1 MRDWRQALRE
11 RLAPLGLDPHQEAD
25 VVEELAQELEER
37 HARALREG
45 HGGEEAEALVSREL
59 AEGFSAE
66 IRDALSARARPS
78 APAPAPDAGLAEAR
92 GGVFSGFRED
102 LRYAV
107 RLLAKSPV
115 FTLAAVASL
124 GLGVGANTTIFSLVN
139 EVLLNPLPVQ
149 EPARVVSVFTT
160 DAKNRERFQGF
171 MATSHPNFLDYREQA
186 GQIFSGVATSVFS
199 PLSLT
204 SGGTPEQIFGE
215 LVTGNYFD
223 VLGVRA
229 AVGQTFSFTPQEDEQ
244 LGAHPVVVLSD
255 GLWKR
260 RFGANPAIVGGP
272 IELNRQRFTVV
283 GVARRGF
290 RGINGIGGPALW
302 LPISA
307 RKQVLT
313 GFVAEN
319 FDDRRALLTNMVARL
334 KPGVEAAQ
342 AEAGLRTI
350 AAGLEKAHP
359 KENDSRSATLTPV
372 TGLNPEFRRDVSLA
386 GAVLMGVVALVL
398 LIACANVANLLLA
411 RAATRR
417 REIAIRIS
425 LGASRGRLIRQLLTE
440 SALLGLLA
448 GAAGLLIAKL
458 SQDLLWSMRPPLLD
472 ADALNLGLSG
482 KVLAF
487 TMLVS
492 LFTGLLFGLVP
503 ALQLSRP
510 QLVDHLKDRTSR
522 AGGGGRLF
530 ALRNVLVMAQVALSL
545 VTLVGAGL
553 FLRSLQNAQRTDPG
567 FETAQLLLLSFDTGA
582 EGYPGEAAVA
592 FQRTVLDRVRAVPAV
607 KGAVIASGGLFDG
620 TLSRTVFPEG
630 VDPNDRRNGRLT
642 PLNQVGPGYFETVG
656 IPILRGRGLSE
667 EDRAGAP
674 MVAVVNETMARR
686 VWPDQ
691 EAVGKR
697 FRCFGED
704 WIIEVVGVARDA
716 KYFTIGE
723 DAQPYFYLPLSQHPA
738 DAVTLHVRTDGD
750 PASALGTV
758 RGQVQ
763 SLDARMPI
771 TNVRTIRQ
779 LFDQALWAPR
789 MSASLLGAFGAL
801 ALVLAAIGVHG
812 VVSYSVAERTQ
823 EFGIRM
829 AMGARPLDMLR
840 MVMRQ
845 TLLTV
850 SIGAGIA
857 LLLAYAATRGLGN
870 LLIGVRAGDPVTFG
884 ATLAVILAAAVGAS
898 AWPAWRA
905 SRIDPLVALR
915 YD

>member
-1 MRDWRQALRE
+1 MREWRDALRE
-11 RLAPLGLDPHQEAD
+11 RLAPLRLDPHQEAD

-37 HARALREG
+37 HARAVREG
-45 HGGEEAEALVSREL
+45 QTVEEADALVSREL
-59 AEGFSAE
+59 GSESFSAE
-66 IRDALSARARPS
+66 IRAALQAPPSRPS
-78 APAPAPDAGLAEAR
+78 PDAGLAEGSSGA
-92 GGVFSGFRED
+92 FSGFRED
-102 LRYAV
+102 LRYAA
-107 RLLAKSPV
+107 RLLMKSPV

-149 EPARVVSVFTT
+149 EPSRVVSLYTT
-160 DAKNRERFQGF
+160 DAKNQARFQGF
-171 MATSHPNFLDYREQA
+171 MAMSYPNFRDYREQTA
-186 GQIFSGVATSVFS
+186 QVFSGVAASLFV

-204 SGGTPEQIFGE
+204 SGGDPEQVFGE

-229 AVGQTFSFTPQEDEQ
+229 AAGRTFSFTAAEDEQ

-260 RFGANPAIVGGP
+260 RFGASPAIVGGV
-272 IELNRQRFTVV
+272 IELNRQRYTVL
-283 GVARRGF
+283 GIAPPRF
-290 RGINGIGGPALW
+290 RGVNALGGPALW
-302 LPISA
+302 LPVSA
-307 RKQVLT
+307 RNQVLT
-313 GFVAEN
+313 GFAAEN
-319 FDDRRALLTNMVARL
+319 FDDRRALLLNVVARL
-334 KPGVEAAQ
+334 KPGVEARQ
-342 AEAGLRTI
+342 AEAAVATI

-359 KENDSRSATLTPV
+359 KENDSRSATLGPL

-411 RAATRR
+411 RAAGRR

-425 LGASRGRLIRQLLTE
+425 LGASRGRLVRQLLTE

-448 GAAGLLIAKL
+448 GAAGLVIAKV
-458 SQDLLWSMRPPLLD
+458 SQDLLWSMRPPFLN
-472 ADALNLGLSG
+472 ADALDLGLSRT
-482 KVLAF
+482 VLAF
-487 TMLVS
+487 TLLVS
-492 LFTGLLFGLVP
+492 LFTGLVFGLVP

-510 QLVDHLKDRTSR
+510 QLVDHLKDRTNRPS
-522 AGGGGRLF
+522 GYGRLF

-567 FETAQLLLLSFDTGA
+567 FDTAHLLLLSFDAGA
-582 EGYPGEAAVA
+582 EGYSGESAVA
-592 FQRTVLDRVRAVPAV
+592 FQRTVLDRVRALPTV
-607 KGAVIASGGLFDG
+607 KGAVLGSSGLFDG
-620 TLSRTVFPEG
+620 GFSRTVFPEG
-630 VDPNDRRNGRLT
+630 VDQNDRRNGRLT

-656 IPILRGRGLSE
+656 IPIVRGRGLSDT
-667 EDRAGAP
+667 DRAGAP

-686 VWPDQ
+686 LWPDQ
-691 EAVGKR
+691 EPLGKR

-723 DAQPYFYLPLSQHPA
+723 DAQPFFYLPLSQHPSA
-738 DAVTLHVRTDGD
+738 AATLHVRTAGD
-750 PASALGTV
+750 PAAAVGTV

-763 SLDARMPI
+763 SLDPRMPI
-771 TNVRTIRQ
+771 TNVQTIRQ

-789 MSASLLGAFGAL
+789 MSARLLGAFGAL

-812 VVSYSVAERTQ
+812 VVSYSVAERTH

-829 AMGARPLDMLR
+829 AMGARPVDMLR

-845 TLLTV
+845 TLLTA
-850 SIGAGIA
+850 SIGAAVA
-857 LLLAYAATRGLGN
+857 LLFAYAVTRGLGN
-870 LLIGVRAGDPVTFG
+870 LLIGVPAGDPVTFG
-884 ATLAVILAAAVGAS
+884 GTLAVILAAALAAS

>member
-1 MRDWRQALRE
+1 MRDWRAAVGE
-11 RLAPLGLDPHQEAD
+11 RLTSLRLEPHQESD
-25 VVEELAQELEER
+25 VVEELALELEER
-37 HARALREG
+37 HGRALREG
-45 HGGEEAEALVSREL
+45 RTEEEADALVSREL
-59 AEGFSAE
+59 ASESFAAE
-66 IRDALSARARPS
+66 IKAALA
-78 APAPAPDAGLAEAR
+78 APAPRPASDAGLAET
-92 GGVFSGFRED
+92 GGLFSGFRED

-107 RLLAKSPV
+107 RLLVKSPV

-149 EPARVVSVFTT
+149 EPSRLVSVFTT

-171 MATSHPNFLDYREQA
+171 MATSYLNFKDYREQTA
-186 GQIFSGVATSVFS
+186 QVFSGVAGSLFV

-204 SGGTPEQIFGE
+204 SGGQPEQINGE

-223 VLGVRA
+223 LLGVHA
-229 AVGQTFSFTPQEDEQ
+229 AVGRTFSFAAVEDEQ
-244 LGAHPVVVLSD
+244 LSAHPVVVLSD
-255 GLWKR
+255 GLWRR
-260 RFGANPAIVGGP
+260 RFGASTAIVGSD
-272 IELNRQRFTVV
+272 IELNRQHFTVV
-283 GVARRGF
+283 GVAPRGF
-290 RGINGIGGPALW
+290 RGVNGLGGPALW

-307 RKQVLT
+307 HKQVLT

-319 FDDRRALLTNMVARL
+319 FDDRRALLLNLVARL
-334 KPGVEAAQ
+334 RPETTAAQ
-342 AEAGLRTI
+342 ADAALSTI
-350 AAGLEKAHP
+350 AAGLAAAYP
-359 KENDSRSATLTPV
+359 KENDSRSAALTPV
-372 TGLNPEFRRDVSLA
+372 TGLNPEFRHDMSLA

-411 RAATRR
+411 RASGRK

-448 GAAGLLIAKL
+448 GAAGLLIAHV
-458 SQDLLWSMRPPLLD
+458 SQDLLWSLRPPFLD
-472 ADALNLGLSG
+472 ADAMDLGLSRT
-482 KVLAF
+482 VLAF
-487 TMLVS
+487 TMLISV
-492 LFTGLLFGLVP
+492 LTGLVFGLVP

-510 QLVDHLKDRTSR
+510 QLVDHLKDRTNR
-522 AGGGGRLF
+522 ATGHGRLF
-530 ALRNVLVMAQVALSL
+530 GLRNVLVMAQVALSL

-567 FETAQLLLLSFDTGA
+567 FETHNLLLLSFDAGA
-582 EGYPGEAAVA
+582 EGYTGESAAA
-592 FQRTVLDRVRAVPAV
+592 FQATALERVRAVPGV
-607 KGAVIASGGLFDG
+607 KGAVMASNALFGGGF
-620 TLSRTVFPEG
+620 SRTVFPEG
-630 VDPNDRRNGRLT
+630 VDQNDRRNGRLT
-642 PLNQVGPGYFETVG
+642 PLNQVGPGYFETLG
-656 IPILRGRGLSE
+656 IPILRGRPLAETDGV
-667 EDRAGAP
+667 GTP

-686 VWPDQ
+686 VWPEQ
-691 EAVGKR
+691 EPIGKR

-723 DAQPYFYLPLSQHPA
+723 DAQSYFYLPLAQHPSA
-738 DAVTLHVRTDGD
+738 AVTAHVRTAGD
-750 PASALGTV
+750 PAAAVGAV

-763 SLDARMPI
+763 GLDARMPI
-771 TNVRTIRQ
+771 TNVLTVGQ

-789 MSASLLGAFGAL
+789 MTARLLGAFGAL

-829 AMGARPLDMLR
+829 AMGARPVDMLR
-840 MVMRQ
+840 MVLRQ
-845 TLLTV
+845 TLITA
-850 SIGAGIA
+850 SIGAAVA
-857 LLLAYAATRGLGN
+857 LLVAYAATRGLGN
-870 LLIGVRAGDPVTFG
+870 LLIGVPTGDPVTFG
-884 ATLAVILAAAVGAS
+884 GTLAVILAAALAAS

>member
-1 MRDWRQALRE
+1 MPDWRGAVRE
-11 RLAPLGLDPHQEAD
+11 RLAPLRLDPNQEPD
-25 VVEELAQELEER
+25 VVEELAQELEQR
-37 HARALREG
+37 HARAMREG
-45 HGGEEAEALVSREL
+45 HTTEEADALVSGEL
-59 AEGFSAE
+59 ASEAFSAE
-66 IRDALSARARPS
+66 IRAALE
-78 APAPAPDAGLAEAR
+78 APASRPAPDAGLAQGS
-92 GGVFSGFRED
+92 GGVFGGFRED
-102 LRYAV
+102 LRYAA
-107 RLLAKSPV
+107 RLLLKSPV

-139 EVLLNPLPVQ
+139 EVLLNPLPVH
-149 EPARVVSVFTT
+149 EPSRLVSLYTT
-160 DAKNRERFQGF
+160 DAKNRARFQGF
-171 MATSHPNFLDYREQA
+171 MTISYPNFRDYREQA
-186 GQIFSGVATSVFS
+186 GHVFSGVAGSLFV

-204 SGGTPEQIFGE
+204 SGGEPEQVFGE

-229 AVGQTFSFTPQEDEQ
+229 SVGSTFSFTAAEDEQ
-244 LGAHPVVVLSD
+244 LGAHPVVVMSD

-260 RFGANPAIVGGP
+260 RFGANPSIVGGTV
-272 IELNRQRFTVV
+272 ELNRRRFTVL
-283 GVARRGF
+283 GVAPPRF
-290 RGINGIGGPALW
+290 RGVNAVGGPAFW
-302 LPISA
+302 LPVSNH
-307 RKQVLT
+307 KQLLT
-313 GFVAEN
+313 GFAAEN
-319 FDDRRALLTNMVARL
+319 FDDRRALLVNVVARL
-334 KPGVEAAQ
+334 KPEVTARQ
-342 AEAGLRTI
+342 ADSALSTI

-359 KENDSRSATLTPV
+359 KENDSRGATLAPL
-372 TGLNPEFRRDVSLA
+372 TGFNPEFRRDVSLA

-411 RAATRR
+411 RAAGRR

-448 GAAGLLIAKL
+448 GGAGLLIARL
-458 SQDLLWSMRPPLLD
+458 SQDVLWSMRPPFLN
-472 ADALNLGLSG
+472 ADALDLRLSPT
-482 KVLAF
+482 VLAF
-487 TMLVS
+487 TVLVS
-492 LFTGLLFGLVP
+492 LFTALLFGLVP

-510 QLVDHLKDRTSR
+510 QLADHLKDRTNRPS
-522 AGGGGRLF
+522 GYGRLF

-553 FLRSLQNAQRTDPG
+553 FLRSLHNAQRTDPG
-567 FETAQLLLLSFDTGA
+567 FETRHLLLLSFDAGA
-582 EGYPGEAAVA
+582 EGYTGESAAA
-592 FQRTVLDRVRAVPAV
+592 FQRTVLDRVRALPAV
-607 KGAVIASGGLFDG
+607 KGAVLASSGLLDGGGFL
-620 TLSRTVFPEG
+620 RTVFPEG
-630 VDPNDRRNGRLT
+630 VDQNDRRNGRLT
-642 PLNQVGPGYFETVG
+642 PLNQVGPGYFETLG
-656 IPILRGRGLSE
+656 IPIVRGRGFSE
-667 EDRAGAP
+667 GDRAGAP

-686 VWPDQ
+686 LWPDQ
-691 EAVGKR
+691 EALGKR

-723 DAQPYFYLPLSQHPA
+723 DAQPFFYLSLFQHPSA
-738 DAVTLHVRTDGD
+738 AVTLHARTAGD
-750 PASALGTV
+750 PAAALGTV

-771 TNVRTIRQ
+771 TNVLTIRQ

-829 AMGARPLDMLR
+829 ALGARPVDMLR
-840 MVMRQ
+840 LVMRQ
-845 TLLTV
+845 TLLTA
-850 SIGAGIA
+850 SIGAAVA
-857 LLLAYAATRGLGN
+857 LLVAYAATRGLGN
-870 LLIGVRAGDPVTFG
+870 LLIGVRTGDPVTFG
-884 ATLAVILAAAVGAS
+884 TTVAVILMVALAAS

-905 SRIDPLVALR
+905 SRINPLVALR